1 MRGMTHRW
9 EVATDGPAEGAR
21 GSGLARR
28 VLWARGYRGEED
40 AREFLEPR
48 LTRLHEPSLLAGVDE
63 AAELVLGA
71 ARGGKRIAIYGD
83 YDVDG
88 VSGTAILWRVLRAVA
103 PEAEVRTYIPHRL
116 EEGYGVNEEALRGLR
131 AEGVEL
137 VVTVD
142 CGITGLAAARV
153 ARELGMGYVVTDHHE
168 MASELPCA
176 DVVAHPRVRNART
189 GEVYPF
195 GDLCGA
201 GVAFK
206 LAWRIAT
213 LSEGGERVRGD
224 VREVLLDCLAL
235 ASLGTVADVVPLVEE
250 NRVIARFGLSRV
262 GKSGIEGL
270 SALVEASGLGKGRVD
285 AEGVGFMMAPR
296 LNAAGR
302 MGHAREALE
311 LLTTAEGD
319 RAWDIARA
327 LTTMNDERKR
337 TERKIYEEADAAAVA
352 AGMCA
357 DDRRAIVLAGEE
369 WHAGVLG
376 IVCSRLVER
385 RRRPTILMRR
395 ENGECHGSGRSVDG
409 LDLHEGL
416 RACADL
422 LEGFGGHAMAAG
434 VRVKASRLEE
444 FVERFT
450 GWVNERMGMEDL
462 EPRMRV
468 DCEAGLEEMSIREVE
483 ELERLGPFGR
493 GNPGVRVVVKGME
506 LASRPETMGANG
518 KHLALMVRRGGKVM
532 RCVGWNW
539 GEKRDALRAGMEIA
553 MVVEPKVSRWGS
565 RVSVEPV
572 LKDVC
577 VTRG

>member
-9 EVATDGPAEGAR
+9 ELPTEGLR
-21 GSGLARR
+21 EGSLARR
-28 VLWARGYRGEED
+28 VLWARGYRGEDE
-40 AREFLEPR
+40 AREFLEPK
-48 LTRLHEPSLLAGVDE
+48 LTRLHEPSLLAGVDA
-63 AAELVLGA
+63 AAEMVLGA
-71 ARGGKRIAIYGD
+71 ARSGARIAVYGD

-103 PEAEVRTYIPHRL
+103 PRAEVRTYIPHRL
-116 EEGYGVNEEALRGLR
+116 DEGYGVNEEALRGLR
-131 AEGVEL
+131 AEGVGL

-142 CGITGLAAARV
+142 CGITALGPARV
-153 ARELGMGYVVTDHHE
+153 ARDLGMGYVVTDHHT
-168 MASELPCA
+168 MGAELPCA
-176 DVVAHPRVRNART
+176 DVVVHPRVTNEAT
-189 GEVYPF
+189 GEAYPF
-195 GDLCGA
+195 SELCGA

-213 LSEGGERVRGD
+213 LAEGSERVRED

-235 ASLGTVADVVPLVEE
+235 AALGTVADVVPLVDE

-270 SALVEASGLGKGRVD
+270 SALVEASGLGKGKVD
-285 AEGVGFMMAPR
+285 AEGVGFMVAPR

-311 LLTTAEGD
+311 LLTTASGE
-319 RAWDIARA
+319 RAWVIARE
-327 LTTMNDERKR
+327 LTAKNEERKR
-337 TERKIYEEADAAAVA
+337 TERSIFAEADAAAEA
-352 AGMCA
+352 AGMCGE
-357 DDRRAIVLAGEE
+357 DRRAIVLAGEG

-376 IVCSRLVER
+376 IVCSRLVEK

-395 ENGECHGSGRSVDG
+395 ESGECHGSGRSVDG

-416 RACADL
+416 VACAGL

-434 VRVKASRLEE
+434 LRVKESRLAE

-450 GWVNERMGMEDL
+450 GWVNERVGMGDL

-468 DCEAGLEEMSIREVE
+468 DCEAGLEEMSVREIE
-483 ELERLGPFGR
+483 DLERMGPFGR
-493 GNPGVRVVVKGME
+493 GNPGVRVVVRGVE
-506 LASRPETMGANG
+506 VASRPETMGGQG
-518 KHLALMVRRGGKVM
+518 KHLALTVRRGGKTL
-532 RCVGWNW
+532 RCIGWNW
-539 GEKRDALRAGMEIA
+539 GERREALRAGMELS

-572 LKDVC
+572 MKDVC

>member
-9 EVATDGPAEGAR
+9 ELPTEGSPRGASDG
-21 GSGLARR
+21 GLARR
-28 VLWARGYRGEED
+28 VLWARGYRGEAE
-40 AREFLEPR
+40 AAEFLEPK

-63 AAELVLGA
+63 AAELLLGA
-71 ARGGKRIAIYGD
+71 ARTGKKIAIYGD

-88 VSGTAILWRVLRAVA
+88 VSGTSILWRVLRAVA
-103 PEAEVRTYIPHRL
+103 PSADVRTYIPHRL
-116 EEGYGVNEEALRGLR
+116 EEGYGVNEDALRGLR
-131 AEGVEL
+131 AEGVDV

-142 CGITGLAAARV
+142 CGITAVGPARV
-153 ARELGMGYVVTDHHE
+153 ARELGMAFVVTDHHE
-168 MASELPCA
+168 MGAELPSA

-189 GEVYPF
+189 GEAYPF

-206 LAWRIAT
+206 LGWRIAT
-213 LSEGGERVRGD
+213 LAAGGERVGED

-235 ASLGTVADVVPLVEE
+235 AALGTVADVVPLVGE

-270 SALVEASGLGKGRVD
+270 GALVEASGLGGGRVD
-285 AEGVGFMMAPR
+285 AEGVGFMVAPR

-311 LLTTAEGD
+311 LLTTARGE
-319 RAWDIARA
+319 RAWAIARA
-327 LTTMNDERKR
+327 LSAKNEERKR
-337 TERKIYEEADAAAVA
+337 TERSIFAEADAAAED

-357 DDRRAIVLAGEE
+357 ENRRAIVLAREG

-385 RRRPTILMRR
+385 RRRPTILMRL
-395 ENGECHGSGRSVDG
+395 EDGECHGSGRSVDG
-409 LDLHEGL
+409 VDLHEGL
-416 RACADL
+416 TACADL

-434 VRVKASRLEE
+434 VRVKASRLEA
-444 FVERFT
+444 FAERFT
-450 GWVNERMGMEDL
+450 GWVNERVGMEDL
-462 EPRMRV
+462 EARMRV
-468 DCEAGLEEMSIREVE
+468 DCEAGLEEMSVREVE
-483 ELERLGPFGR
+483 GLERLGPFGR
-493 GNPGVRVVVKGME
+493 GNPGVRVLVRGVEMAGR
-506 LASRPETMGANG
+506 AETMGAQG
-518 KHLALMVRRGGKVM
+518 KHLALTVRRGGKVM
-532 RCVGWNW
+532 RCVAWNW
-539 GEKRDALRAGMEIA
+539 GERRDALRAGMELS
-553 MVVEPKVSRWGS
+553 MVLEPKVSRWGS

-572 LKDVC
+572 VKDVC

>member
-1 MRGMTHRW
+1 M
-9 EVATDGPAEGAR
+9 DGPRDG
-21 GSGLARR
+21 GLVRR
-28 VLWARGYRGEED
+28 VLWARGYRGEEE

-63 AAELVLGA
+63 AAELLLGA
-71 ARGGKRIAIYGD
+71 ARSGRVIAIYGD

-88 VSGTAILWRVLRAVA
+88 VSGTAILWRVLRAVVKGA
-103 PEAEVRTYIPHRL
+103 DVRTYIPHRL

-131 AEGVEL
+131 AEGVDV

-168 MASELPCA
+168 MREELPCA
-176 DVVAHPRVRNART
+176 DVVAHPQVKHART
-189 GEVYPF
+189 GEAYPF
-195 GDLCGA
+195 AELCGA

-213 LSEGGERVRGD
+213 LAEGGERVRED

-235 ASLGTVADVVPLVEE
+235 ASLGTVADVVPLVDE

-270 SALVEASGLGKGRVD
+270 GALVEASGLGGGKVD

-311 LLTTAEGD
+311 LLTTAQGE
-319 RAWDIARA
+319 RAWAIARA
-327 LTTMNDERKR
+327 LTTKNDERKR
-337 TERKIYEEADAAAVA
+337 TERRIFEEADAAAEG
-352 AGMCA
+352 AGMCGA
-357 DDRRAIVLAGEE
+357 DRRAIVLAGED

-395 ENGECHGSGRSVDG
+395 EGGECHGSGRSVDG
-409 LDLHEGL
+409 VDLCEGL
-416 RACADL
+416 RACADV

-434 VRVKASRLEE
+434 VRVKSERLEE

-450 GWVNERMGMEDL
+450 DWVNARVGLEDL
-462 EPRMRV
+462 EARMRV
-468 DCEAGLEEMSIREVE
+468 DCEAGVEEMRVREVE
-483 ELERLGPFGR
+483 ELGRLGPFGR
-493 GNPGVRVVVKGME
+493 GNPSVHVLVRGME
-506 LASRPETMGANG
+506 VAARPETMGANG
-518 KHLALMVRRGGKVM
+518 RHLALTVRRGGKVM

-539 GEKRDALRAGMEIA
+539 GERREALRAGMELS

>member
-1 MRGMTHRW
+1 MTHRW
-9 EVATDGPAEGAR
+9 ELATEGPPEGDGVG
-21 GSGLARR
+21 GLARR
-28 VLWARGYRGEED
+28 VLWARGYRGEDEVK
-40 AREFLEPR
+40 EFLEPR

-63 AAELVLGA
+63 AAELMLGA
-71 ARGGKRIAIYGD
+71 ARSGKKIAIYGD

-103 PEAEVRTYIPHRL
+103 PRAEVVTYIPHRL
-116 EEGYGVNEEALRGLR
+116 DEGYGVNEEALRGLQGS
-131 AEGVEL
+131 GVGL

-142 CGITGLAAARV
+142 CGITGLSAARV

-189 GEVYPF
+189 GEAYPF

-201 GVAFK
+201 SVAFK
-206 LAWRIAT
+206 LGWRIAT
-213 LSEGGERVRGD
+213 LAEGGERVRED

-235 ASLGTVADVVPLVEE
+235 AALGTVADVSPLVDE

-262 GKSGIEGL
+262 PKSGIEGL
-270 SALVEASGLGKGRVD
+270 SALVEASGLGKGKVD

-319 RAWDIARA
+319 RAWEIARE
-327 LTTMNDERKR
+327 LTTKNEERKR
-337 TERKIYEEADAAAVA
+337 TERRIFEEADAAAEA
-352 AGMCA
+352 AGMCGE
-357 DDRRAIVLAGEE
+357 DRRAIVLAGAE

-385 RRRPTILMRR
+385 RRRPTILMR
-395 ENGECHGSGRSVDG
+395 EEGGECHGSGRSVDG

-416 RACADL
+416 RACADV

-434 VRVKASRLEE
+434 VRVKRARLDE

-450 GWVNERMGMEDL
+450 GWVNARVGMDDL
-462 EPRMRV
+462 EARMRV
-468 DCEAGLEEMSIREVE
+468 DCEAGLEELSVGEVE
-483 ELERLGPFGR
+483 ALERLGPFGR
-493 GNPGVRVVVKGME
+493 GNPSVRVVVRGME
-506 LASRPETMGANG
+506 LAARPETIGAHG

-532 RCVGWNW
+532 RCVGWGW
-539 GEKRDALRAGMEIA
+539 GERRGALRAGMEVS
-553 MVVEPKVSRWGS
+553 MVLEPKVSRWGS
-565 RVSVEPV
+565 KVSVEPV
-572 LKDVC
+572 VKDVC